1 MMKVLI
7 AVVTCLSV
15 GAPAYA
21 APRHIPGSFDVAEVP
36 AGTTGGPSGGPNQAQ
51 AVVKSGS
58 TGGRSGGPHQSQFV
72 KKSHM
77 KKKKTHH

>member
-21 APRHIPGSFDVAEVP
+21 ASPRIAGSFDLAQVQS
-36 AGTTGGPSGGPNQAQ
+36 GTTGGPSGGPNQAQ
-51 AVVKSGS
+51 AVVKSGT
-58 TGGRSGGPHQSQFV
+58 TGGRSGGPNQSQFV
-72 KKSHM
+72 KKAHT
-77 KKKKTHH
+77 KKKTHH